1 MSNRPLLPIFVL
13 LWASGYV
20 VADLA
25 IQVADPVPLLAVR
38 FTLGALLAAPL
49 ALRHGRWRGAPF
61 GRLAVIGLLLQVTQF
76 GGAYTAFS
84 LGVPAGVSALV
95 MLGLSPLVTTA
106 LAIAGGHERGDRRVW
121 VGLLIGLAGVFIG
134 LIPTL
139 ADAKLG
145 TGLLF
150 TVAAMLGLAG
160 GTVLQKRWTAG
171 VDPRVSAA
179 VQSGTAALIFLPLA
193 LILGGR
199 FALGPKLIASSLWLG
214 IGMSLGAL
222 IVFMTLVRRMDASR
236 VGALLL
242 LVPAVTAIASWPAL
256 GEALHPLTLVG
267 MVVAAAGVGTVLR
280 HQPNRAA
287 KPAGAAAAP
296 RADAG
301 PAARRQPAATTG
313 PGPAARR
320 QPAATTGPGPAAR
333 RQPAATRDRKP
344 AATGAASGIAKICP
358 GQPSTSNVPVGSKP

>member
-1 MSNRPLLPIFVL
+1 MSNRTLAPTFVL

-20 VADLA
+20 VGDLA

-38 FTLGALLAAPL
+38 FSLGVLAAAPL
-49 ALRHGRWRGAPF
+49 ALRHGRWRGAPV

-76 GGAYTAFS
+76 GGAYTGFS

-106 LAIAGGHERGDRRVW
+106 LSIAGGHERADRRVW
-121 VGLLIGLAGVFIG
+121 AGLVIGLAGVVIG

-145 TGLLF
+145 AGLLF

-160 GTVLQKRWTAG
+160 GTVLQKRWTAD

-179 VQSGTAALIFLPLA
+179 VQSGTSALIFVPMA

-199 FALGPKLIASSLWLG
+199 FDLGSKLIVSSLWLG
-214 IGMSLGAL
+214 IGMSMGAL
-222 IVFMTLVRRMDASR
+222 IVFMTLVCRMDASR

-242 LVPAVTAIASWPAL
+242 LVPAVTPIASWPAL

-280 HQPNRAA
+280 REPTVG
-287 KPAGAAAAP
+287 PP
-296 RADAG
+296 R
-301 PAARRQPAATTG
+301 
-313 PGPAARR
+313 
-320 QPAATTGPGPAAR
+320 
-333 RQPAATRDRKP
+333 P
-344 AATGAASGIAKICP
+344 AATGAAGAATAPATRRQPEVTRDRTPVATDAANGIAKICP
-358 GQPSTSNVPVGSKP
+358 GQPSTSNVPLGSKP